1 MAVSCINRTRRRVRE
16 NDIVRGSAML
26 NVRTQS
32 RRIGCRWSADRM
44 QAVGGWEADRRRRG
58 SCEARGFSSI
68 NRTRRGVL
76 EKNPIALKHH
86 GRVADAE
93 SANRMK
99 IVGGSDTRIGFA
111 PARRQFGDEA
121 DRWWLEGNWSADD
134 RRMGRRIGCGQSAVG
149 GRCIG
154 RGGCGMENG
163 ERRDWTTLLRESER
177 CLYFSGYIC
186 VQLGRCFVGRD
197 PVVCEQP
204 ESTKSYI
211 RDFFARFY
219 ASSPAIP
226 IQGNGDRSTINVQ
239 KPRSP
244 GADANE
250 RNYHRKTDGILPT
263 QQRGRQ
269 LTAVRRMTSTTM
281 ALPTPIHRRPRVHPF
296 VRDDDGDDYVCLNV
310 PVDLLQQWDVGLLSF
325 TDLEAHISVKFG
337 QTNDI
342 SRRVGEYRHCS
353 DKYEAI
359 GWVGYFRVRHR
370 KTVER
375 RVHDAL
381 YALGIAPT
389 QEICACL
396 TIHREFFPLSA
407 IVGGFNGFLAII
419 RRVLVAAGETDLNLY
434 NANPHLAIGAPQ
446 YNDKSLTYPNSVR
459 KVERYCWIA
468 RNGMNLELCT
478 ASEDKAFIRT
488 NQLIN
493 SRKPR
498 KRAAFVEA
506 SATTPKAPR
515 KRLADRAPKSVS
527 VVNMAMCIWVQKI
540 DETRLPDN
548 AHNMNYIKGPQVD
561 SIIAASDVFPVA
573 FPFSFGAGETKA
585 PSFLAALCDER
596 ERSAGQMKM
605 VGGSDRM
612 QKSADRMQA
621 VGGWEEDRRRRGS
634 CDWWD
639 WIRRK
644 NRMK

>member
-1 MAVSCINRTRRRVRE
+1 MQMVG
-16 NDIVRGSAML
+16 GSDAG
-26 NVRTQS
+26 S
-32 RRIGCRWSADRM
+32 RRMGSRWTAARKLRYFNL
-44 QAVGGWEADRRRRG
+44 VGFGRKNPMKWFRVILGR
-58 SCEARGFSSI
+58 ARGFSSI
-68 NRTRRGVL
+68 NRTRRRVL

-86 GRVADAE
+86 DRVADAE

-177 CLYFSGYIC
+177 GLYFSGRIY
-186 VQLGRCFVGRD
+186 VQPG
-197 PVVCEQP
+197 
-204 ESTKSYI
+204 
-211 RDFFARFY
+211 
-219 ASSPAIP
+219 SSPAIP
-226 IQGNGDRSTINVQ
+226 IQGNGDRSTINVH

-244 GADANE
+244 GADANG

-269 LTAVRRMTSTTM
+269 LTAVRRMAEIRGASPLYLLNLNYHVRVESRLTTVLR

-310 PVDLLQQWDVGLLSF
+310 PVDLLQQWDAGLLSF
-325 TDLEAHISVKFG
+325 TDLEAQISVKFG

-353 DKYEAI
+353 DNYEAI

-396 TIHREFFPLSA
+396 TVHREFFPLSA

-434 NANPHLAIGAPQ
+434 ALIAP
-446 YNDKSLTYPNSVR
+446 L
-459 KVERYCWIA
+459 
-468 RNGMNLELCT
+468 
-478 ASEDKAFIRT
+478 
-488 NQLIN
+488 
-493 SRKPR
+493 
-498 KRAAFVEA
+498 
-506 SATTPKAPR
+506 
-515 KRLADRAPKSVS
+515 
-527 VVNMAMCIWVQKI
+527 
-540 DETRLPDN
+540 
-548 AHNMNYIKGPQVD
+548 
-561 SIIAASDVFPVA
+561 
-573 FPFSFGAGETKA
+573 
-585 PSFLAALCDER
+585 
-596 ERSAGQMKM
+596 
-605 VGGSDRM
+605 
-612 QKSADRMQA
+612 
-621 VGGWEEDRRRRGS
+621 
-634 CDWWD
+634 
-639 WIRRK
+639 
-644 NRMK
+644 